1 MCKLFEEWS
10 SEIQAYCLKN
20 GFSFEKAKQMAT
32 GWCKNE
38 LLALSY
44 DDHDPE
50 KGKMG
55 LLDDTPCPAVL
66 FISKGEDG
74 KLIFEQT
81 EFTEKYLRDT
91 EELASES
98 ERKIS

>member
-10 SEIQAYCLKN
+10 SEIRAYCLRN
-20 GFSFEKAKQMAT
+20 GFSFEKAKKMSKS
-32 GWCKNE
+32 WHKDD
-38 LLALSY
+38 LLALAY

-55 LLDDTPCPAVL
+55 LLDDTPMPAVL

-74 KLIFEQT
+74 ELVFEQT

-91 EELASES
+91 EELTSES
-98 ERKIS
+98 DRKIS

>member
-10 SEIQAYCLKN
+10 SEIRAYCLKN
-20 GFSFEKAKQMAT
+20 GFSFEKAKKMAKC
-32 GWCKNE
+32 WHK
-38 LLALSY
+38 
-44 DDHDPE
+44 DDWLGLGYPDPE

-55 LLDDTPCPAVL
+55 LLDDTPMPAVL
-66 FISKGEDG
+66 IISKGEDG

-98 ERKIS
+98 DRKIS